1 MYEQIEKR
9 WKRYLEEGD
18 DRLDSQLKALAG
30 QLSSIKHKKER
41 LQSDISDLKA
51 KVADLD
57 EQAARLRDKKRRMK
71 GLVDE
76 ELVDDDI
83 DNWKSG
89 LKDAGLLQDDVPSCS
104 KPGNPNHTSSDGK
117 FSSYKS
123 RGSQSRH
130 YSCDDDRESKSGKKK
145 SKCGRDRPEKCS
157 DS

>member
-57 EQAARLRDKKRRMK
+57 EQAARLRDKKRRM
-71 GLVDE
+71 
-76 ELVDDDI
+76 
-83 DNWKSG
+83 
-89 LKDAGLLQDDVPSCS
+89 
-104 KPGNPNHTSSDGK
+104 
-117 FSSYKS
+117 
-123 RGSQSRH
+123 
-130 YSCDDDRESKSGKKK
+130 
-145 SKCGRDRPEKCS
+145 
-157 DS
+157 